1 MENCTKYGSCIL
13 VRNNEKAKKHF
24 EFLHFTSEN
33 VKIFYRRT
41 AKKTVTALYRSFL
54 GNTLRKE
61 KYGNT
66 VHRERPGREKEDLNA
81 GQRRR
86 GSL

>member
-1 MENCTKYGSCIL
+1 MENCTKCGNYIL
-13 VRNNEKAKKHF
+13 VRNNEKTKKYF
-24 EFLHFTSEN
+24 EFLHFKSEN
-33 VKIFYRRT
+33 VKMFYGRT

-54 GNTLRKE
+54 GNTSRKG
-61 KYGNT
+61 KCGNA